1 MDEVSKARDRRLIEA
16 LLTESSNE
24 KAFKAAGVSH
34 TVGYRRLSDPE
45 FRWELRTVVDEFV
58 ASGVARLRASQSRAV
73 ETLLDLLG
81 DESPQI
87 RLRAAAV
94 LLQTINQRVE
104 EFDEDATN
112 FARAIQQVLK
122 DAPTD
127 MKQFFIERLKAQQGA
142 S

>member
-45 FRWELRTVVDEFV
+45 FRWELRLAVDEFATAANSRLQ
-58 ASGVARLRASQSRAV
+58 ASQDKAVTTLLELLEDDNPTIRLRASA
-73 ETLLDLLG
+73 T
-81 DESPQI
+81 
-87 RLRAAAV
+87 
-94 LLQTINQRVE
+94 LLQTVTQRSNE
-104 EFDEDATN
+104 MADSANT
-112 FARAIQQVLK
+112 FARAIQNILK
-122 DAPTD
+122 GAPED
-127 MKQFFIERLKAQQGA
+127 VRRYVVEQLREQQGA